1 MKKVILKISFLTLF
15 IFSSMSLAQISY
27 SGPLGGSVASGVTV
41 TTNSFSKVAP
51 VIDPKERATRN
62 TIRIPEEPFMFD
74 YGFQT
79 PPEGSNIVGDLAGSG
94 LRGAG
99 EQTILLK
106 DFAGIPQTNSIPPD
120 PYITVGPDHIMATVN
135 SNFAIWDKEGNLLK
149 TINAD
154 SWYSSVLPG
163 VGAFDP
169 KVFYDHHDQR
179 WVMVWLHQNDAN
191 QTGYFLL
198 SVSDDADPLGTWYNW
213 ALPST
218 LNGTNVTN
226 TWGDYQGVGFDKDAI
241 YITSNQFVFNGSF
254 QYVKLRIV
262 GKEQLYQNT
271 AGQVNWTDIWNISR
285 PGGGSLFTLRPAI
298 VYGEPSAYYLA
309 YLVNGTGNT
318 VSVYTLTN
326 PLTTPVLTGVNISI
340 TTYSAA
346 PNASQLGG
354 STIPVEGGGSSLRHE
369 PTFRDGFMW
378 MVHSV
383 RNPNSAGHSAIQ
395 YLKLNLNT
403 NTAVDDYT
411 YGAVGYW
418 HIYNHLAVDK
428 DHNVA
433 ITFSRSGDTEY
444 IGAYYTTRLA
454 NDPPGFERTFLLK
467 PGVANYVKDF
477 NSGRNR
483 WGDYNGVWLD
493 PVDQNNFWIFTEY
506 VSATNTWGTW
516 VGKIRLVPFEG
527 VYPFTSKSELNF
539 GNVELGYESDTLN
552 FILANYGGEDLTISS
567 IPSSFE
573 DFHLI
578 SNLTFP
584 LTLSSYDSLEL
595 AFSFAPTDTGNVEVL
610 YPINNNSANLSS
622 FTLKAK
628 GYVINSA
635 VDDKLYASSGTG
647 NGGYMLTLNPLTGSG
662 SNLGPSLY
670 SAIKSIA
677 IHPQTKVIYGLVNDA
692 QSSTIVRI
700 NAEKGDAY
708 RLYTLPLVNLTS
720 VVFDTAGTFYAFAT
734 NGSSY
739 NINLNDGT
747 YNSLPTILINLSAV
761 AVNPITNEFW
771 ASRFALA
778 GQNIDKVYK
787 FSVLTGDTLFV
798 GKAGTNTLLQGL
810 SFSSDGELYA
820 VIGGA
825 TQMSRLLSIDQLTG
839 LADTIGSVGLNNLL
853 GLAFNGSAPTDIR
866 DDITNI
872 IPSEFKLE
880 QNYPNPF
887 NPSTTIEFSLP
898 KASDVKVVIYNL
910 LGEEVNVL
918 VNRQLNAGTHKTIW
932 NSNDNSGKQLSS
944 GVYFYELRANSSDG
958 NEFKQIRKMVLLK

>member
-1 MKKVILKISFLTLF
+1 MKKIILKISFLTLF
-15 IFSSMSLAQISY
+15 LFSSLNFAQISY
-27 SGPLGGSVASGVTV
+27 SGPLGGSVPSGVTV
-41 TTNSFSKVAP
+41 TTNSFSKVAS

-62 TIRIPEEPFMFD
+62 IIRIPEEPFMVD

-79 PPEGSNIVGDLAGSG
+79 PIEGSNIVGDLAGTG

-99 EQTILLK
+99 EQTILLD
-106 DFAGIPQTNSIPPD
+106 DFAGIPETNSIPPD
-120 PYITVGPDHIMATVN
+120 PYITVGPDHIIATVN
-135 SNFAIWDKEGNLLK
+135 SSFAIWDKEGNLLK

-154 SWYSSVLPG
+154 SWYASVLPG
-163 VGAFDP
+163 VGSFDP

-191 QTGYFLL
+191 QTAYFLL
-198 SVSDDADPLGTWYNW
+198 SVSDDSDPLGTWYNW

-271 AGQVNWTDIWNISR
+271 AGQVNWFDIWNISR
-285 PGGGSLFTLRPAI
+285 PGGGSLFTLRPSI

-326 PLTTPVLTGVNISI
+326 PLTAPVLTGVNIPI

-354 STIPVEGGGSSLRHE
+354 STIAVEGGGSSLRHE

-383 RNPNSAGHSAIQ
+383 RNPSSAGHSAIQ

-418 HIYNHLAVDK
+418 HIYSHLAVDE

-433 ITFSRSGDTEY
+433 ITFSRSGDNEY
-444 IGAYYTTRLA
+444 IGAYFTTRLA

-467 PGVANYVKDF
+467 PGNGNYVKDF
-477 NSGRNR
+477 GSGRNR

-493 PVDQNNFWIFTEY
+493 PVDQNNFWLFTEY
-506 VSATNTWGTW
+506 VAGTNTWGTW
-516 VGKIRLVPFEG
+516 TGKIRLVPFPG
-527 VYPFTSKSELNF
+527 IYPYASKSEIDF
-539 GNVELGYESDTLN
+539 SNVELGFVSDTLS
-552 FILANYGGEDLTISS
+552 FILANYGSDDLTINS

-578 SNLTFP
+578 TNLTFP
-584 LTLSSYDSLEL
+584 LSLASYDSLEL
-595 AFSFAPTDTGNVEVL
+595 QFSFVPTDTGNVEVS
-610 YPINNNSANLSS
+610 YPINNNSANFSS
-622 FTLKAK
+622 ITLKAK

-635 VDDKLYASSGTG
+635 ANNVLYASSGTG
-647 NGGYMLTLNPLTGSG
+647 NGGYVLTVDPLNGTGT
-662 SNLGPSLY
+662 NLGPSLFT
-670 SAIKSIA
+670 AVKSIA
-677 IHPQTKVIYGLVNDA
+677 IHPETKLIFGLVNNA
-692 QSSTIVRI
+692 QSSDIVRI
-700 NAEKGDAY
+700 NAQKGDAY
-708 RLYTLPLVNLTS
+708 LLHTLPLANMTS
-720 VVFDTAGTFYAFAT
+720 IAFDTSGSFYAFAT
-734 NGSSY
+734 NGKVYDVDLEDGSY
-739 NINLNDGT
+739 SELSTVLMNI
-747 YNSLPTILINLSAV
+747 SAV

-787 FSVLTGDTLFV
+787 ISVLTGDTLFI

-810 SFSSDGELYA
+810 SFSEDGHLYA

-825 TQMSRLLSIDQLTG
+825 TQMSRLLSIDQATG
-839 LADTIGSVGLNNLL
+839 LADTLGSVGLNNLL
-853 GLAFNGSAPTDIR
+853 GLAFNGSAPTDIE
-866 DDITNI
+866 DELTTA
-872 IPSEFKLE
+872 IPTDFSLE

-898 KASDVKVVIYNL
+898 KAADVKIVIYNL
-910 LGEEVNVL
+910 LGEEVNTL
-918 VNRQLNAGTHKTIW
+918 VNRQLNAGTHKTVW
-932 NSNDNSGKQLSS
+932 NANDYSGKQLSS
-944 GVYFYELRANSSDG
+944 GVYFYELRVNSSGEND
-958 NEFKQIRKMVLLK
+958 FKQIRKMVLLK